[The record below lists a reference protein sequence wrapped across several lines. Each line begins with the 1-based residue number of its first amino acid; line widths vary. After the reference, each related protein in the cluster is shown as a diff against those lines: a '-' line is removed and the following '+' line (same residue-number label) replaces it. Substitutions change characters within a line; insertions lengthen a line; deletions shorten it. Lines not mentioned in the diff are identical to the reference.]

1 MRCETALPKNIR
13 QIGEI
18 QQNRRVYLE
27 DYVMT
32 FLRKKE
38 KEADQ
43 EEGSCFAGIL
53 LGNGEQEEDGFCI
66 FIKGALL
73 IDTGEDEGAWE
84 RLEEEQKQSFPDL
97 DPVGCFVIGMLEEA
111 QVQEVMGRF
120 DGTSYL
126 IYHVQEGEE
135 TVYLAKEN
143 EYERLKGYFIFYERN
158 PGMQKYMTAHC
169 QEQQIEKEEG
179 NSDAAILNFRKK
191 VKEKSTG
198 KDNRGMR
205 YLASSF
211 LMLTVLVLGVTII
224 QNYDKIQ
231 EMEAAISRISQEQEE
246 GQTALQGQELAV
258 SSGNVETVE
267 ETETESAADGAES
280 VSRQAGTLSGTDQN
294 AEEAAVESTDGSGEG
309 GFGTDEAGTESGET
323 QTLKTAGAAAAET
336 AEAEGNQTPAEE
348 ASGQTVLEN
357 WQEELLNQDVAG
369 QTSRSA
375 QGIAER
381 NYSAEEAL
389 DAAASPAGKTEESA
403 GLTGRNGQSLYTVK
417 YGDTLADISVKYY
430 GTLDKVEEICELNQI
445 DDANMIVP
453 GEKIVLP

>member
-1 MRCETALPKNIR
+1 
-13 QIGEI
+13 
-18 QQNRRVYLE
+18 
-27 DYVMT
+27 
-32 FLRKKE
+32 
-38 KEADQ
+38 
-43 EEGSCFAGIL
+43 
-53 LGNGEQEEDGFCI
+53 
-66 FIKGALL
+66 
-73 IDTGEDEGAWE
+73 
-84 RLEEEQKQSFPDL
+84 
-97 DPVGCFVIGMLEEA
+97 
-111 QVQEVMGRF
+111 
-120 DGTSYL
+120 
-126 IYHVQEGEE
+126 
-135 TVYLAKEN
+135 
-143 EYERLKGYFIFYERN
+143 
-158 PGMQKYMTAHC
+158 MQKYMTAHC